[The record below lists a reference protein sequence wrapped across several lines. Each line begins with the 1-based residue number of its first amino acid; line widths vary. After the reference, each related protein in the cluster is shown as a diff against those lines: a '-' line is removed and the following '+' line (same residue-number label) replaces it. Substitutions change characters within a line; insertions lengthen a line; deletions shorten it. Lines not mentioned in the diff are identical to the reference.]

1 MTRGYRTS
9 KDRFFCPSAPH
20 THGEEGWRAQY
31 ERSTFVAMPRSTTSI
46 RLPDDL
52 IEALDERA
60 AALGVTR
67 SQLIIQAVEQALE
80 DRSAW
85 SPGFLKAIGTRR
97 PELEEAVDEMMEAI
111 REHRSRSEAPDL

>member
-1 MTRGYRTS
+1 
-9 KDRFFCPSAPH
+9 
-20 THGEEGWRAQY
+20 
-31 ERSTFVAMPRSTTSI
+31 MPRSTTSI

-80 DRSAW
+80 VRSAW
-85 SPGFLKAIGTRR
+85 SPAFLKAIGTPR
-97 PELEEAVDEMMEAI
+97 PDLEEAVDEMMEAI
-111 REHRSRSEAPDL
+111 REHRSRNEAPEL

>member
-1 MTRGYRTS
+1 
-9 KDRFFCPSAPH
+9 
-20 THGEEGWRAQY
+20 
-31 ERSTFVAMPRSTTSI
+31 MPRSTTSI

-52 IEALDERA
+52 LEALDKRA

-85 SPGFLKAIGTRR
+85 SPGFLKAIGTPR
-97 PELEEAVDEMMEAI
+97 PELKEAVDEMMEAI
-111 REHRSRSEAPDL
+111 REHRSRSEAPEL